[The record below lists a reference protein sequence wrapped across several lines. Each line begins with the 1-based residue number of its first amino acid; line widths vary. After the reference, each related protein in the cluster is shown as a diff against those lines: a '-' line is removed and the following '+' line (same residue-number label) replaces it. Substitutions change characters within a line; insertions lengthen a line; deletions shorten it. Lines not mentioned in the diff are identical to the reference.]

1 MHPQSVLSNTSLRLI
16 QADSIKFTYT
26 RRILG
31 YVIEVYKIL
40 TNRYDIEV
48 NLQLQLQQSNVTII
62 HNLILELANTR
73 YQYDL
78 QKYYHFIITVRVVN
92 IWNSVRYRGFQT
104 FRSQDVSFPGT
115 KRLYM
120 DDSFFG
126 RFFFGRFLLASVCLI
141 IEIHHL
147 QVEIH

>member
-1 MHPQSVLSNTSLRLI
+1 
-16 QADSIKFTYT
+16 
-26 RRILG
+26 
-31 YVIEVYKIL
+31 VIEVYKIL

-92 IWNSVRYRGFQT
+92 IWNSVRYRGF
-104 FRSQDVSFPGT
+104 
-115 KRLYM
+115 
-120 DDSFFG
+120 
-126 RFFFGRFLLASVCLI
+126 
-141 IEIHHL
+141 
-147 QVEIH
+147 